1 MLKPAAATAQ
11 TELEMVTLDQLVP
24 RDHLLRL
31 IDTHIRFDFIR
42 EKTEGLYC
50 ANNGRP
56 AIDPVVLFK
65 MLFIGY
71 LFGVRSERRLVREIE
86 VNVAYRWFLGLRLT
100 DKVPDAS
107 TLSQNRRRR
116 FAGTG
121 IEQDIFDTI
130 VEQAIEHKLIGGRV
144 LYTDS
149 THLKA
154 NANKRHYDLVEV
166 EQTPAAYLAEL
177 DAAVDAERAA
187 AGQRPLRRAQAAPA
201 GSSDAGPD
209 RDGGEH
215 GAPVA
220 PSEPTSDAAAA
231 DTRQIK
237 RSTVDPDAG
246 FMVRDQK
253 PVGFFYLDHRTVD
266 GVHALIVDTHVTPG
280 NVNDATPYLER
291 LDRARTRFDLKIG
304 AVGLDAGYFTPW
316 VCKGIVERGLYGVMG
331 YRRPSH
337 REGYFH
343 KREYA
348 YDPQTDSY
356 RCPAGQIIVYR
367 GTNRTGYREY
377 ASDPGQCRQ
386 CPQRARCTQSQNH
399 QKLITRHLW
408 QHFKEQIDAHRLTD
422 LGKRLYAPRK
432 ETVERSFADAKELHG
447 HRYARFRGL
456 AKVQAQC
463 LLSAA
468 CQNMKKIALLL
479 ARRAAALFNPK
490 FWLYRAPTGP
500 LRRQHVLFLQR
511 SATGSGRYQAFPVV

>member
-1 MLKPAAATAQ
+1 
-11 TELEMVTLDQLVP
+11 
-24 RDHLLRL
+24 
-31 IDTHIRFDFIR
+31 
-42 EKTEGLYC
+42 
-50 ANNGRP
+50 
-56 AIDPVVLFK
+56 
-65 MLFIGY
+65 
-71 LFGVRSERRLVREIE
+71 
-86 VNVAYRWFLGLRLT
+86 
-100 DKVPDAS
+100 
-107 TLSQNRRRR
+107 
-116 FAGTG
+116 
-121 IEQDIFDTI
+121 
-130 VEQAIEHKLIGGRV
+130 
-144 LYTDS
+144 
-149 THLKA
+149 
-154 NANKRHYDLVEV
+154 
-166 EQTPAAYLAEL
+166 
-177 DAAVDAERAA
+177 
-187 AGQRPLRRAQAAPA
+187 
-201 GSSDAGPD
+201 
-209 RDGGEH
+209 
-215 GAPVA
+215 
-220 PSEPTSDAAAA
+220 
-231 DTRQIK
+231 
-237 RSTVDPDAG
+237 
-246 FMVRDQK
+246 
-253 PVGFFYLDHRTVD
+253 
-266 GVHALIVDTHVTPG
+266 
-280 NVNDATPYLER
+280 
-291 LDRARTRFDLKIG
+291 
-304 AVGLDAGYFTPW
+304 
-316 VCKGIVERGLYGVMG
+316 MG